1 MRSNVSAVEDAWAF
15 VVAGAEQRAVMMFTG
30 VAAISVKRMRAALRK
45 LTKHAPECVPARMT
59 WKEAAPMAAALTAE
73 RQQARTLADTLR
85 SALGSAPVRVLADAL
100 AMTNASLPGALMEA
114 WAHNNATRGVR
125 HEETQARA

>member
-1 MRSNVSAVEDAWAF
+1 
-15 VVAGAEQRAVMMFTG
+15 
-30 VAAISVKRMRAALRK
+30 
-45 LTKHAPECVPARMT
+45 
-59 WKEAAPMAAALTAE
+59 MAAALTAE

-114 WAHNNATRGVR
+114 WAHNNGMHGVCHEPTGR
-125 HEETQARA
+125 H